1 MSSRLLTAPRRLAA
15 AFGAALITL
24 SAGIVP
30 AAAADSTP
38 ASGLVWGVKQSF
50 RDYVVGPIA
59 RGEISVSA
67 PAVAVEGGFGF
78 AAAGGDDAA
87 AEFSGAVTFTGHE
100 GVLDLTFADP
110 VVRIDGEAT
119 ATLTVVVNGVATDV
133 ATLDLAGA
141 AYSEADGAA
150 TYAGAPVSLTQA
162 GSDALEG
169 FYPAGT
175 AMDPATFTI
184 ALAED
189 GGAEPEPSPDP
200 SGSPSP
206 APTPTPTPGVTG
218 ELKWGVKESF
228 VSYVEGPIAHG
239 AIEVAGGATREG
251 DTFTFAATAS
261 ALGEDLTGTANYGG
275 AVRFTG
281 HAGELDATFDAP
293 RVEVVDGSTGYLSV
307 EVDGE
312 RLVMARLDL
321 AAAARTQNAA
331 TVTWAGVPATL
342 TVDGTAV
349 FAYQGSGFY
358 EAGTVLAPV
367 TFTAAVVDGDGG
379 SGGDGGGDDGGGDG
393 GSGGDG
399 GGTGGGTPSQPAPKP
414 TPSAPADDA
423 TDLAVGRLEW
433 GVKQA
438 FRSYVTGPI
447 ARGSITVSSGAAYSD
462 GRFVFLQDG
471 GNANPV
477 SGTGTARYDGAV
489 RFAGHGGILDVTMAN
504 PRVTLEGAGR
514 ASLVMTVNGTS
525 TAIATVD
532 VAAGTR
538 STRGGAVTI
547 SGAPA
552 TLTSAGARV
561 FSYNGSGFYPAGT
574 VMDTV
579 TVTFGATAT
588 AAERPTASAQ
598 VAAAGSASATASEDA
613 APGAGEFEELAV
625 DAATL
630 ERLQRGGLV
639 TLDVEGFEPGEQVS
653 VVLYSDPV
661 VLATL
666 EADASG
672 AVSWTGAIPASYSG
686 AHDLVFV
693 GASSGARYGIA
704 LDIPE
709 RAAQPG
715 MCLASGGEIKWAFK
729 DSFLAYIDSSIA
741 NGTWEVAGGV
751 EDLGYTFVWPVTGG
765 AVDPELAV
773 GTVTAGGS
781 VRFTGHGGVLDTT
794 LANPTLE
801 FSADGAYVLADLVT
815 TTQEGA
821 EVSVTQVRLGE
832 LDLAAGS
839 VTGEGSTVTL
849 EEVPV
854 VLTAAGSAAFGTYG
868 EGEEL
873 APLSATVSS
882 DDGCILAL
890 AGQDVAPAPEASPS
904 AEPLATSDTVIDA
917 AAEPTAT
924 TPAALWWAVAAAA
937 VLAAAGGG
945 YVVGRRRA

>member
-1 MSSRLLTAPRRLAA
+1 MSSRLLSAPRRLAA
-15 AFGAALITL
+15 VVAAALITL

-38 ASGLVWGVKQSF
+38 AAGLVWRVKQSF

-67 PAVAVEGGFGF
+67 PAVEVEGGFGF

-87 AEFSGAVTFTGHE
+87 AEFAGAVTFTGHE

-189 GGAEPEPSPDP
+189 GGSESEPSPELSPEP

-206 APTPTPTPGVTG
+206 APTPTPTPSPVVAG
-218 ELKWGVKESF
+218 ELEWGVKESF

-239 AIEVAGGATREG
+239 AIEVTGGATREG
-251 DTFTFAATAS
+251 DTFTFAAAAS
-261 ALGEDLTGTANYGG
+261 ALGGDLTGTASYGG

-307 EVDGE
+307 EADGE

-321 AAAARTQNAA
+321 AAAARTQDAD

-367 TFTAAVVDGDGG
+367 TFTAAVVDGDG
-379 SGGDGGGDDGGGDG
+379 SGGDGG
-393 GSGGDG
+393 G
-399 GGTGGGTPSQPAPKP
+399 GGTGGGTPSQPGPKP
-414 TPSAPADDA
+414 APTAPADDS

-447 ARGSITVSSGAAYSD
+447 ARGSITVSSGAAYSA

-477 SGTGTARYDGAV
+477 SGTGTAHYDGVV
-489 RFAGHGGILDVTMAN
+489 RFVGHGGILDVTMAN
-504 PRVTLEGAGR
+504 PRVALEGAGR

-532 VAAGTR
+532 VDAGTR

-547 SGAPA
+547 AGAPA

-561 FSYNGSGFYPAGT
+561 FSYNGGGFYPAGT
-574 VMDTV
+574 VMDPV
-579 TVTFGATAT
+579 TVTFGAAAT

-598 VAAAGSASATASEDA
+598 VGAAGSASATASEDA
-613 APGAGEFEELAV
+613 APQAGEFEELAI

-630 ERLQRGGLV
+630 ELLRRGGVV
-639 TLDVEGFEPGEQVS
+639 TLDVGGFEPGEEVS
-653 VVLYSDPV
+653 VVLFSDPV

-672 AVSWTGAIPASYSG
+672 AVSWTGAIPASSSG

-693 GASSGARYGIA
+693 GASSGSRYGIA

-715 MCLASGGEIKWAFK
+715 MCLASGGEIEWAFK

-741 NGTWEVAGGV
+741 NGTWDVAGGV
-751 EDLGYTFVWPVTGG
+751 EDLGSTFVWPVTGG

-794 LANPTLE
+794 LASPALE
-801 FSADGAYVLADLVT
+801 FSADGAYVLADLVA

-832 LDLAAGS
+832 LDLASGS

-904 AEPLATSDTVIDA
+904 SEPLATSDTVIDA
-917 AAEPTAT
+917 AAEPTST
-924 TPAALWWAVAAAA
+924 TPAAVWWAVAAAA